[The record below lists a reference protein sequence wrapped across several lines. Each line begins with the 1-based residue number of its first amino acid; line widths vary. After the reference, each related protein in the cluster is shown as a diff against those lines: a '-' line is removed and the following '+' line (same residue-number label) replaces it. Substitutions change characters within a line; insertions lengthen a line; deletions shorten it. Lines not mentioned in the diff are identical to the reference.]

1 MGISAAA
8 ILILRFLHAD
18 YILEVISSRAA
29 NWGIILLT
37 VAVFALLALDRYE
50 LSHLL
55 KSHLQSCGMD
65 CCPCRNPGGKGS
77 LQILG
82 FGKPESTRQNTLP
95 GRLKT

>member
-37 VAVFALLALDRYE
+37 VAVFAPLALDRYE

-55 KSHLQSCGMD
+55 
-65 CCPCRNPGGKGS
+65 S
-77 LQILG
+77 LIYSPAGWTAVLAG
-82 FGKPESTRQNTLP
+82 IPAAKAVFRF
-95 GRLKT
+95 